1 MVNLVN
7 VAIAV
12 GAGIVSITSPCCL
25 PLLPGYLGYVTGMTA
40 EGSAPNRWRPRA
52 AAGLFVLGFTAVFA
66 LLGATASAIGHLLLV
81 NRHGLGQVA
90 GAVIVVVGLV
100 MLLGD
105 RVGILNRGGD
115 WSRRW
120 AHGQLW
126 AAPILGAAFAITW
139 TPCIGP
145 VLAGILTL
153 AGSTEQVGQGVVLL
167 VAYGLGLGVP
177 FVALSFSVH
186 RIGGWLR
193 RLRRTAVAVRMGAA
207 LVLIAMG
214 ALLITDRWVPLM
226 APLLRL
232 YAKAQWPPV

>member
-1 MVNLVN
+1 MNLVN
-7 VAIAV
+7 LGIAT
-12 GAGIVSITSPCCL
+12 GAGVISITSPCCL
-25 PLLPGYLGYVTGMTA
+25 PLLPGYLGYLTGMTTDGVA
-40 EGSAPNRWRPRA
+40 ARRWRPRVA
-52 AAGLFVLGFTAVFA
+52 ALLFVLGFSAVFA
-66 LLGATASAIGHLLLV
+66 TLGATASAVGHLLLV
-81 NRHGLGQVA
+81 NRHGLGQIA
-90 GAVIVVVGLV
+90 GAIIIALGLL
-100 MLLGD
+100 MLFGD
-105 RVGILNRGGD
+105 RIGLFARGGD

-153 AGSTEQVGQGVVLL
+153 AGSTDEVGQGVMLL
-167 VAYGLGLGVP
+167 VAYSFGLGVP

-186 RIGGWLR
+186 RVGSWLR
-193 RLRRTAVAVRMGAA
+193 RLRRTAVVLRTAGAVV
-207 LVLIAMG
+207 LVIMG

>member
-1 MVNLVN
+1 MNLVN
-7 VAIAV
+7 LAIAV
-12 GAGIVSITSPCCL
+12 GAGIISITSPCCL
-25 PLLPGYLGYVTGMTA
+25 PLLPGYLGYLTGMTT
-40 EGSAPNRWRPRA
+40 EGIVASRWRPRLA
-52 AAGLFVLGFTAVFA
+52 ALLFVLGFSAVFA
-66 LLGATASAIGHLLLV
+66 TLGATASAVGHLLLV

-90 GAVIVVVGLV
+90 GAIIIALGLL
-100 MLLGD
+100 MLFGD
-105 RVGILNRGGD
+105 RIGLFARGGD

-153 AGSTEQVGQGVVLL
+153 AGSTDQVGQGVVLL
-167 VAYGLGLGVP
+167 VAYSVGLGVP

-186 RIGGWLR
+186 RVGGWLR
-193 RLRRTAVAVRMGAA
+193 RLRRTAMVLRTGGAVV
-207 LVLIAMG
+207 LVIMG